1 MINNTSPR
9 CRTGALLQTVCI
21 NVLKMYAYG
30 YETILKHWIP
40 QLQNEYVLLSLQ
52 VKYNL
57 YTSARNYKFSCEKNL
72 LLLHTRSINYTFNL
86 LLYMH

>member
-21 NVLKMYAYG
+21 NVLTYG

-57 YTSARNYKFSCEKNL
+57 YTSARNYNFSSEKNL
-72 LLLHTRSINYTFNL
+72 LLLHARSINNTLQSVTLIHF
-86 LLYMH
+86 